1 MELKAKIIK
10 PICFSFFCFLL
21 SVLSLYLLKRLFLWQ
36 EGRVIFD
43 LLYTFISFCI
53 FFTFLMI
60 CLALVDNRKV
70 VLVFSFFT
78 TFSFLIFFLRKQGL
92 WVSVPAI
99 ISYVVVAC
107 ILFSGINLTNKNLA
121 YERKNSIVFH
131 PVKAILKAGP
141 VILIIFAILFS
152 TLFCFNSPLLD
163 SYGNIQIKEEYIK
176 KIGNTFGKV
185 AVKFF
190 PLPIYDMEMSV
201 DEFIVIN
208 SIIGL
213 PFIKGEDDEEEIKP
227 LINIEKSSEAIINYL
242 KDKGIY
248 DLKEVNM
255 MEYMSDDEF
264 RELFVDEV
272 KRLAP
277 TANPYLINKYRKNLS
292 KNWWIEISSQET
304 MGEVYTRLL
313 NNKIN
318 EIPINTRN
326 LILIIPAFILFG
338 ILEIT
343 FLILNMIFA
352 LFAWVLMIILY
363 KAKFYHYRK
372 VQVEKEEIEL

>member
-1 MELKAKIIK
+1 MKLKTKTIK

-21 SVLSLYLLKRLFLWQ
+21 SVLSWYLLKRLFLWQ
-36 EGRVIFD
+36 EGRVIHN
-43 LLYTFISFCI
+43 LLYAFISFVI
-53 FFTFLMI
+53 FFIFLMV
-60 CLALVDNRKV
+60 CLLLVDNRKV

-78 TFSFLIFFLRKQGL
+78 TFSILIFFLRKQGL

-99 ISYVVVAC
+99 ISYVVVC
-107 ILFSGINLTNKNLA
+107 LMLFGGINLTNKNLI

-141 VILIIFAILFS
+141 TILIIFAILFS
-152 TLFCFNSPLLD
+152 VLFYFNSPLLD

-176 KIGNTFGKV
+176 KSGNTFGK
-185 AVKFF
+185 AAIKFF

-201 DEFIVIN
+201 NEFIVI
-208 SIIGL
+208 STITGL
-213 PFIKGEDDEEEIKP
+213 PFVKGEEEEIKP
-227 LINIEKSSEAIINYL
+227 LINIGKSSEAIINYL

-248 DLKEVNM
+248 NLEEINM
-255 MEYMSDDEF
+255 MEHMRDDEF

-292 KNWWIEISSQET
+292 KNWGIEISSQET

-326 LILIIPAFILFG
+326 LFLIIPAFILFG
-338 ILEIT
+338 ILEFT

-352 LFAWVLMIILY
+352 LFAWALLIILY
-363 KAKFYHYRK
+363 NANFYHYRK
-372 VQVEKEEIEL
+372 VQIEKQEIEL

>member
-1 MELKAKIIK
+1 MKLKTKTIK

-21 SVLSLYLLKRLFLWQ
+21 SVLSWYLLKRLFLWQ

-53 FFTFLMI
+53 FFTFLMV

-78 TFSFLIFFLRKQGL
+78 AFSFLIFFLRKQEL
-92 WVSVPAI
+92 WVSAPAI

-107 ILFSGINLTNKNLA
+107 ILFGGINLTNKNLA

-152 TLFCFNSPLLD
+152 TLFYFNSPLLD

-176 KIGNTFGKV
+176 KSANTFGK
-185 AVKFF
+185 AAIKFF
-190 PLPIYDMEMSV
+190 PLPIYDLEMSV
-201 DEFIVIN
+201 NEFIVI
-208 SIIGL
+208 STITGL
-213 PFIKGEDDEEEIKP
+213 PFVKGEEEEIKP
-227 LINIEKSSEAIINYL
+227 LINIGKSSEAIINYL

-248 DLKEVNM
+248 NLEEINM
-255 MEYMSDDEF
+255 MEHMRDDEF

-292 KNWWIEISSQET
+292 KNWGLKISSQET

-318 EIPINTRN
+318 EIPENIRN

-338 ILEIT
+338 ILEFT

-352 LFAWVLMIILY
+352 FFSWALLIILY
-363 KAKFYHYRK
+363 KANFYHYRK
-372 VQVEKEEIEL
+372 VQVEKQEIEL

>member
-1 MELKAKIIK
+1 
-10 PICFSFFCFLL
+10 
-21 SVLSLYLLKRLFLWQ
+21 
-36 EGRVIFD
+36 
-43 LLYTFISFCI
+43 
-53 FFTFLMI
+53 MI

-277 TANPYLINKYRKNLS
+277 TANSYLINKYRKNLS
-292 KNWWIEISSQET
+292 KNWGIEISSQET
-304 MGEVYTRLL
+304 MGEIYTRLL